1 MNYYTIEGFEQLTKE
16 QLLIMSVTHVLT
28 TQEKSNTKGTCKYAG
43 IGCAAS
49 PFLREECREEAD
61 DMAGSWEAL
70 SDIGLVPNVNSG
82 FINEMQRAHDWARSR
97 KGVLFVGEYMF
108 RIGIV
113 CAIYNISALVVSDI
127 FGTLALK
134 EENKA

>member
-28 TQEKSNTKGTCKYAG
+28 TQEKSHTKGLCTYAG

-61 DMAGSWEAL
+61 LKAGSWEAL
-70 SDIGLVPNVNSG
+70 SDIGLVPGANSG
-82 FINEMQRAHDWARSR
+82 FITELQRAHDWARSK
-97 KGVLFVGEYMF
+97 KGALFIGEYMF
-108 RIGIV
+108 RIGIL
-113 CAIYNISALVVSDI
+113 CANHKIKSLVVSDI